1 MNPCSI
7 NIWSDIVVSEKHL
20 KHVPITDS
28 EKKNMKIPLAY
39 LCTCTVNVFY
49 SGGNGS
55 SGEAS
60 CLSHTKDIRYLA
72 VGSAWF
78 VSAEEL
84 VGSDQG
90 RFSEK

>member
-1 MNPCSI
+1 M
-7 NIWSDIVVSEKHL
+7 
-20 KHVPITDS
+20 
-28 EKKNMKIPLAY
+28 
-39 LCTCTVNVFY
+39 FY

-60 CLSHTKDIRYLA
+60 CLSHKKDIRYLA

-90 RFSEK
+90 RFSEKWHKKYSKSSNEYLLYKIC

>member
-1 MNPCSI
+1 M
-7 NIWSDIVVSEKHL
+7 
-20 KHVPITDS
+20 
-28 EKKNMKIPLAY
+28 
-39 LCTCTVNVFY
+39 FY